1 MPVTQAVILCGG
13 KGTRL
18 GEHARDLPKSMVLV
32 GGVRVLDH
40 IMECLARGG
49 VRRFVLSA
57 GHLGQVIAEAYARSP
72 IPGCTVETVIETT
85 PRGTAGALHE
95 LKGLLDEEFVVA
107 YGDVFM
113 DFNAGALLAAHESHR
128 PACTLLVRAS
138 DHPEDSHLVVADEGG
153 RVTEFVHLREPG
165 RRYRNVA
172 NAGVYVL
179 NRRVLDFIPQDGP
192 SDFGADIFPA
202 LLGRGEVVRTHALE
216 AEGYVKDMGTPA
228 RLAQVEEFIADR
240 AAAEMAR
247 TNPRALTTVFL
258 DRDGVLNREEGL
270 IESPERLAVL
280 PDAGEAVALLSQLGL
295 RCVVVT
301 NQPVVARGLC
311 DEATLSRIHERLRE
325 TIAAAGGKLAAIY
338 HCPHHP
344 ETHHDE
350 GGKVE
355 LRRACRCRK
364 PSPGMI
370 FQAMRELNVD
380 LAGAVIVGDRATD
393 IRAGRA
399 AGIRTVLVG
408 DEAGRARERAAC
420 KPDAEYDSLLA
431 FARAL
436 SEREVFSR

>member
-18 GEHARDLPKSMVLV
+18 GERARTLPKPMLPV

-40 IMECLARGG
+40 IMACLARGG

-57 GHLGQVIAEAYARSP
+57 GYLGQVIADVYAQSP
-72 IPGCTVETVIETT
+72 IPGCTVETVIEET

-95 LKGLLDEEFVVA
+95 LGGLLDEEFVVA

-113 DFNAGALLAAHESHR
+113 DFDTGALLAAHERHR

-138 DHPEDSHLVVADEGG
+138 DHPEDSHLVVADEAG
-153 RVTEFVHLREPG
+153 RVTEFVHRREPG

-179 NRRVLDFIPQDGP
+179 NRRVLDFVPEGRP
-192 SDFGADIFPA
+192 TDFGADIFPA
-202 LLGRGEVVRTHALE
+202 LLACGEVVCAHALE
-216 AEGYVKDMGTPA
+216 AEGYVKDMGTPV
-228 RLAQVEEFIADR
+228 RLAQVEEFITDR
-240 AAAEMAR
+240 AAAETAR
-247 TNPRALTTVFL
+247 ANPRALTTVFL
-258 DRDGVLNREEGL
+258 DRDGVLNREAGLIGNPEGL
-270 IESPERLAVL
+270 VVL
-280 PDAGEAVALLSQLGL
+280 PGAGEAVALLNRLGL

-301 NQPVVARGLC
+301 NQPVIARGLC
-311 DEATLSRIHERLRE
+311 DEETLARIHERLRE
-325 TIAAAGGKLAAIY
+325 EIAAAGGKLAAIY

-350 GGKVE
+350 GGNVE

-370 FQAMRELNVD
+370 FKAMRELNVD

-408 DEAGRARERAAC
+408 DEASRARERTTC

>member
-18 GEHARDLPKSMVLV
+18 GERSRDLPKPMVPV
-32 GGVRVLDH
+32 GGVPVLDH
-40 IMECLARGG
+40 IMRCLAQGG

-57 GHLGQVIAEAYARSP
+57 GHLGRVIADAYSQSP
-72 IPGCTVETVIETT
+72 VPGCTVETVVETT
-85 PRGTAGALHE
+85 PRGTAGALHD
-95 LKGLLDEEFVVA
+95 LRDILDERFVVA

-113 DFNAGALLAAHESHR
+113 DFDAGALIAAHESHR

-153 RVTEFVHLREPG
+153 RVDEFVHRREPG

-179 NRRVLDFIPQDGP
+179 DRRVLGFIPPDRP

-202 LLGRGEVVRTHALE
+202 LLGRGELVRTHALE

-228 RLAQVEEFIADR
+228 RLAQVEEFIVDR
-240 AAAEMAR
+240 TAAEEAR
-247 TNPRALTTVFL
+247 RNPRTLTTVFL
-258 DRDGVLNREEGL
+258 DRDGVLNREVGL
-270 IESPERLAVL
+270 IARPEDLTPAAG
-280 PDAGEAVALLSQLGL
+280 AGEAVALLNRLGL

-301 NQPVVARGLC
+301 NQPVIARGLC
-311 DEATLSRIHERLRE
+311 DEETLKRIHERLRE
-325 TIAAAGGKLAAIY
+325 MLAADGGTLAAIY

-370 FQAMRELNVD
+370 FQASRELGLD
-380 LAGAVIVGDRATD
+380 LAGAVIVGDRASD

-408 DEAGRARERAAC
+408 DEAGRARERADC

>member
-1 MPVTQAVILCGG
+1 MRVTQAVILCGG

-18 GEHARDLPKSMVLV
+18 GDRARDIPKPMVHV
-32 GGVRVLDH
+32 GGMPVLDH
-40 IMECLARGG
+40 IMRCLARGG
-49 VRRFVLSA
+49 VRRFVLLA
-57 GHLGQVIAEAYARSP
+57 GHLGRVIAEAYAKSP
-72 IPGCTVETVIETT
+72 VPGCTVETVVESE
-85 PRGTAGALHE
+85 PRGTAGALLE
-95 LKGLLDEEFVVA
+95 ADGLLEESFVVA

-113 DFNAGALLAAHESHR
+113 DFAAQGLIDTHERHR

-138 DHPEDSHLVVADEGG
+138 DHPEDSHLVAADESG
-153 RVTEFVHLREPG
+153 RVTEFVHRREPG

-179 NRRVLDFIPQDGP
+179 DRSVLDHIPRDRP

-202 LLGRGEVVRTHALE
+202 LLAHGEVIRTHALE

-240 AAAEMAR
+240 SAADDAR
-247 TNPRALTTVFL
+247 RNPRALTCVFL
-258 DRDGVLNREEGL
+258 DRDGVLNRDDGL
-270 IESPERLAVL
+270 INHPERLVVL
-280 PDAGEAVALLSQLGL
+280 PGAGEAVALLNRLGL

-301 NQPVVARGLC
+301 NQPVIARGLC
-311 DEATLSRIHERLRE
+311 DEATLARINERLLE
-325 TIAAAGGKLAAIY
+325 ALSAEGGEVEAVY

-350 GGKVE
+350 DGPAE

-364 PSPGMI
+364 PAPGMI
-370 FQAMRELNVD
+370 FKAARELGLD
-380 LAGAVIVGDRATD
+380 LAGAVIVGDRASD

-408 DEAGRARERAAC
+408 DADMRARERAGC
-420 KPDAEYDSLLA
+420 RPDAEYDSLLA
-431 FARAL
+431 FAQAL
-436 SEREVFSR
+436 SERGVFSR